1 MTCGIYGLPSPT
13 LVTTRSTPISRL
25 WLMTIVDLMLV
36 MLAFFV
42 LMFSMSRVE
51 VRHFAEVAKSYGQ
64 SFGVPVNAQAPTSRD
79 KLPKIPAGP
88 ADDLDYLNAVLKAP
102 FANSATLKDIEFHT
116 TAQYLVLSL
125 PVTAMFEADS
135 GALRDGA
142 KGPVFDLAGVLS
154 NLKNRV
160 AVVGTAAVV
169 QNDADA
175 VAAWSLAVS
184 RARTMAEALKAGG
197 YTQTVSVFGR
207 GGAATDVAAA
217 IGQVDILIMPEGP
230 AR

>member
-1 MTCGIYGLPSPT
+1 MTQGIYGLPSPT
-13 LVTTRSTPISRL
+13 LVTAKSTPVSRL
-25 WLMTIVDLMLV
+25 WLITIVDLMLV
-36 MLAFFV
+36 LLAFFV

-51 VRHFAEVAKSYGQ
+51 VRHFAEVAKAYGE
-64 SFGVPVNAQAPTSRD
+64 SFGVAVNAEAPISRD
-79 KLPKIPAGP
+79 KLPKIAAGP
-88 ADDLDYLNAVLKAP
+88 ADNLDYLNAVLKAP
-102 FANSATLKDIEFHT
+102 FANSETLKNIEFRA

-135 GALRDGA
+135 GLLRDGA

-169 QNDADA
+169 HNDIDA

-184 RARTMAEALKAGG
+184 RARSMAEALKAGG

-207 GGAATDVAAA
+207 GGAPTDVAAA
-217 IGQVDILIMPEGP
+217 TGHVDILIMPEGP

>member
-1 MTCGIYGLPSPT
+1 MSNGIYGLPSPT
-13 LVTTRSTPISRL
+13 LLALKNTPASRL
-25 WLMTIVDLMLV
+25 WLITIVDLMMV

-51 VRHFAEVAKSYGQ
+51 VRHFAEMAKSYSE
-64 SFGVPVNAQAPTSRD
+64 SFGVPVNAPQPTSRD
-79 KLPKIPAGP
+79 KLPKITSVP
-88 ADDLDYLNAVLKAP
+88 ADNLDYLNAVLKAP
-102 FANSATLKDIEFHT
+102 FANSATLKDIEFRT

-125 PVTAMFEADS
+125 PVSAMFEADS
-135 GALRDGA
+135 GLLRDGA

-160 AVVGTAAVV
+160 AVVGTAPVTRNNAE
-169 QNDADA
+169 A

-184 RARTMAEALKAGG
+184 RARSMADALKAGG

-217 IGQVDILIMPEGP
+217 IGNVDILIMPEGP
-230 AR
+230 AQ